1 MTDETLFLG
10 RPVSSLQ
17 HMLGELSYAH
27 EQLPFVAVDGVFGEE
42 TLEAVMVFQ
51 REFSP
56 PVTGRVDQRT
66 WDDIVLYY
74 RAWERERA
82 HPRPLRAFPPRP
94 FQIEPGDQDDTMALV
109 QTMFQS
115 LSGVLEGILPDD
127 TEGYHGQRSQHNTRW
142 LQRAANM
149 EQTGIMDRFTWNM
162 LVRLYDLF
170 IVRRRELDGP
180 VPEIWVQA
188 KN

>member
-1 MTDETLFLG
+1 MTDESLFIG

-17 HMLGELSYAH
+17 YMLGELSYAY

-66 WDDIVLYY
+66 WDDIT
-74 RAWERERA
+74 RHFREWERERA
-82 HPRPLRAFPPRP
+82 RPRALRAFPPRP
-94 FQIEPGDQDDTMALV
+94 FQIEPGEQDDVMALV
-109 QTMFQS
+109 QTMFRS
-115 LSGVLEGILPDD
+115 LSGVLEGIVPG
-127 TEGYHGQRSQHNTRW
+127 EVNGYNDQSSRQNTCW
-142 LQRAANM
+142 LQRAAGM

-170 IVRRRELDGP
+170 VVRRRELRANEPG
-180 VPEIWVQA
+180 VWG
-188 KN
+188 

>member
-1 MTDETLFLG
+1 MTQERFLLG
-10 RPVSSLQ
+10 KPVSSLQ

-42 TLEAVMVFQ
+42 TLEAVMTFQ

-66 WDDIVLYY
+66 WDDIVRHY

-82 HPRPLRAFPPRP
+82 RPLPLRAFPPRP

-109 QTMFQS
+109 QTMFRS
-115 LSGVLEGILPDD
+115 LSGILEGILSDEG
-127 TEGYHGQRSQHNTRW
+127 EGYHGPRSEHNVRW
-142 LQRAANM
+142 LQRAAGL
-149 EQTGIMDRFTWNM
+149 EQTGIMDRFAWNM
-162 LVRLYDLF
+162 LARLYELF
-170 IVRRRELDGP
+170 LVRWRELDGSA
-180 VPEIWVQA
+180 PEVWER
-188 KN
+188 

>member
-1 MTDETLFLG
+1 VTQEAYLLG
-10 RPVSSLQ
+10 QPVSSLQ
-17 HMLGELSYAH
+17 YMLGELSYAH

-66 WDDIVLYY
+66 WDDIVYY
-74 RAWERERA
+74 FRLWERERA

-94 FQIEPGDQDDTMALV
+94 FQVETGQQDDVMALV
-109 QTMFQS
+109 QAMFRS
-115 LSGVLEGILPDD
+115 LSGILEGIGPEV
-127 TEGYHGQRSQHNTRW
+127 THGYHGGQSVENVRW
-142 LQRAANM
+142 LQGISGM
-149 EQTGIMDRFTWNM
+149 EQTGVMDRFTWNM

-170 IVRRRELDGP
+170 IVRRRELEQPDWYM
-180 VPEIWVQA
+180 EENR
-188 KN
+188 KK

>member
-1 MTDETLFLG
+1 MTDEALFLG
-10 RPVSSLQ
+10 QPVSSLQ
-17 HMLGELSYAH
+17 YMLGELSYAH

-66 WDDIVLYY
+66 WDDIV
-74 RAWERERA
+74 RHFREWERERA
-82 HPRPLRAFPPRP
+82 RPRSLRAFPPRS
-94 FQIEPGDQDDTMALV
+94 FQVEPGEQDDTMALV
-109 QTMFQS
+109 QTMFRS
-115 LSGVLEGILPDD
+115 LSGILDGIVADETD
-127 TEGYHGQRSQHNTRW
+127 GYHGRPSECNTRW
-142 LQRAANM
+142 LQRVADM

-170 IVRRRELDGP
+170 IVRRRELD
-180 VPEIWVQA
+180 VYDPEVRGQ
-188 KN
+188 